1 MTLDL
6 KPSSQLLLESSL
18 KMSPRNSKI
27 VVHASLSVQSEVFAL
42 TFYPHLLLPPVAAGY
57 AAFFF
62 GVGDTNFARGSKSG
76 DTPVNT
82 THPETRKDEWK

>member
-27 VVHASLSVQSEVFAL
+27 VVRASLSVQSEVFAL

-62 GVGDTNFARGSKSG
+62 WGGRHKLCSG
-76 DTPVNT
+76 
-82 THPETRKDEWK
+82 K